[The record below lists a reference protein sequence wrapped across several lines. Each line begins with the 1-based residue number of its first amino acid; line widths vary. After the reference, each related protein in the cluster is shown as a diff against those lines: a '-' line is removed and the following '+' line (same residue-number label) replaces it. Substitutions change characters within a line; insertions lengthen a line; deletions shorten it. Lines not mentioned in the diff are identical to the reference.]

1 MRKFAIVLV
10 LSCLT
15 TIGQSEDAGIKKA
28 PKHWPFIPASV
39 VVPPEVTNTNW
50 VNNPI
55 DSFILSK
62 LEAKDI
68 EPAPSAKRRTLIRRL
83 YFDLLGVPPEPGVVD
98 AFVKDHHPMAYSRLV
113 DQLLNNPRY
122 GERWGRYWLDL
133 ARYADTAGY
142 EGDPDMPHAWRYR
155 DYVIDSFNSDKP
167 YNLFI
172 REQIAGDEFSEIM
185 GAGELPGMD
194 AERTVALT
202 FLRLAP
208 FTEPRGDRTR
218 HELLSEMTSTVS
230 SVFLGLTMGCAQCH
244 DHKYDAIP
252 IDDFYR
258 MQAFFSTVQIPPPLR
273 GDGFQIGG
281 ALPARFYLSG
291 EEELTNDIRARIQ
304 REASEAKSKLAKL
317 TKEFEQRIP
326 QAAAGFGL
334 QAYGGNLENDYIFDS
349 TNVTDG
355 KPHYSVV
362 ATDGKAWAFSTDGS
376 PAKSLGSKSGS
387 NKGKWYGDLSMP
399 DYLSIGDYTEG
410 TGQSKNAGHRGAVA
424 EILIYGNSLN
434 NEQLEL
440 LHSYVQQKLHDK
452 RVGQLFQ
459 QPPTDGLRFWLDAS
473 DLDANAETP
482 NPSEDTSVLA
492 WVDKVAGVRLIQND
506 PSLQPKLTRLGKA
519 PALYFDNSFMSAK
532 ISRGGVVKFLDDQ
545 IGTMVILFSAD
556 HTGEGY
562 GFEVGGSGQ
571 MVGSFINPTAA
582 SKRKLRDQVYDYSND
597 LFTKKERDLFYSLEN
612 SGRFEKQ
619 HLKRLSPQAM
629 SLRHSFGPPYE
640 PGVPVTTVK
649 LRGEYDNHGKVVKAG
664 FPSIVSGDSKPAAIR
679 LDPFKRWPTRSRRM
693 ALANWIASSDNPLT
707 ARVMMNRLWYRH
719 FGRGIVKTPSDF
731 GKLSGGATHP
741 ELLDWLARQFVDSR
755 WSLKAMHRLIV
766 TSSTYQQSSF
776 HDNEVAQNI
785 DPLNDLWWRFEQR
798 RLDAE
803 AIRDNVLSVSGR
815 LNNELYGLPI
825 FPPLPGDIAE
835 IVKYSES
842 KWATQVGQEGRKRSI
857 YIYQQRTL
865 NMPFMQA
872 FDSTVCDESRPR
884 RRTSVTPLQALSL
897 FNGDFVN
904 EEAKALANRVYHEAG
919 DSVLGQIRLAYRYVL
934 SRPPSEEEANRFE
947 EFLIQSNN
955 SIEALN
961 GFCRVL
967 LNTNEFVYI
976 D

>member
-1 MRKFAIVLV
+1 MRQFFTLAAILF
-10 LSCLT
+10 LT
-15 TIGQSEDAGIKKA
+15 ALGQAEEAEPQLTKR
-28 PKHWPFIPASV
+28 WPFTPVAPV
-39 VVPPEVTNTNW
+39 TPPEVTNTNW
-50 VNNPI
+50 VSNPI
-55 DSFILSK
+55 DAFILSK
-62 LEAKDI
+62 LEAKGI
-68 EPAPSAKRRTLIRRL
+68 EPAPLAERRTVVRRL
-83 YFDLLGVPPEPGVVD
+83 YFDLLGVPPEPAVAD
-98 AFVKDHHPMAYSRLV
+98 TFVHDRSPLAYERLV
-113 DQLLNNPRY
+113 DQLLNDPRY

-142 EGDPDMPHAWRYR
+142 EGDPDTPHAWRFR
-155 DYVIDSFNSDKP
+155 DYVIDSLNSDKP
-167 YNLFI
+167 YDLFI
-172 REQIAGDEFSEIM
+172 REQIAGDEFNEIM

-258 MQAFFSTVQIPPPLR
+258 MQAFFSTVQIQPPLR
-273 GDGFQIGG
+273 GDGYQIGG
-281 ALPARFYLSG
+281 PLPARFYRAH
-291 EEELTNDIRARIQ
+291 EEELINNKRARLQ
-304 REASEAKSKLAKL
+304 RQVGEAKTQLAAL
-317 TKEFEQRIP
+317 TKELEKRVKKRN
-326 QAAAGFGL
+326 AGFGL
-334 QAYGGNLENDYIFDS
+334 QAIGGGLGNDYIFD
-349 TNVTDG
+349 TANVTDG
-355 KPHYSVV
+355 RLHYTV
-362 ATDGKAWAFSTDGS
+362 ASTDGKAWSYFTDGK
-376 PAKSLGSKSGS
+376 PAEAYGSKSGT
-387 NKGKWYGDLSMP
+387 NNGKWYGDLPKP
-399 DYLSIGDYTEG
+399 DYISLGAYTEG
-410 TGQSKNAGHRGAVA
+410 AAQPRDAGHKGAFA
-424 EILIYGNSLN
+424 EILIYGQVLN
-434 NEQLEL
+434 DEQRAAFDRYVKARYYGEGQALE
-440 LHSYVQQKLHDK
+440 
-452 RVGQLFQ
+452 
-459 QPPTDGLRFWLDAS
+459 PPTDGLRFWLDAG
-473 DLDANAETP
+473 DIDANAETP
-482 NPSEDTSVLA
+482 NPAEGSRVA
-492 WVDKVAGVRLIQND
+492 VWVDKVTGTALGQGELSR
-506 PSLQPKLTRLGKA
+506 QPKMSRLGQA
-519 PALYFDNSFMSAK
+519 PALYFDKSFLHGSIARDGLAK
-532 ISRGGVVKFLDDQ
+532 YLDDQ
-545 IGTMVILFSAD
+545 AGTLVVIFSAD
-556 HTGEGY
+556 HEGEGY
-562 GFEVGGSGQ
+562 GFAVGGDGAMLST
-571 MVGSFINPTAA
+571 FINPAAA
-582 SKRKLRDQVYDYSND
+582 SSGKLRDQVYDYSND

-612 SGRFEKQ
+612 RDRFVKQ
-619 HLKRLSPQAM
+619 SLKRLRPEAM

-640 PGVPVTTVK
+640 PGVPVTRVK
-649 LRGEYDNHGKVVKAG
+649 LRGEYDNDGKVVRAG
-664 FPSIVSGDSKPAAIR
+664 FPSIVTGQSKPAAIR

-693 ALANWIASSDNPLT
+693 ALAKWIASPDNPLT

-741 ELLDWLARQFVDSR
+741 ELLDWLAVQFVKQR

-776 HDNEVAQNI
+776 VENETAEAT
-785 DPLNDLWWRFEQR
+785 DPFNDLWWRFDQR

-803 AIRDNVLSVSGR
+803 AIRDSVLIASGR

-835 IVKYSES
+835 TVKYSQN
-842 KWATQVGQEGRKRSI
+842 KWDTQVGYEGRKRSI

-904 EEAKALANRVYHEAG
+904 EEATALAKRVLREVG
-919 DSVLGQIRLAYRYVL
+919 DSVPQQIRLVYRYVL
-934 SRPPSEEEANRFE
+934 SRPPSAEEAKRFGE
-947 EFLIQSNN
+947 ALAQANN
-955 SIEALN
+955 PAAALN
-961 GFCRVL
+961 GLCRVL